1 MEENFRKVGVQE
13 MNLPDSA
20 MEYFQRS
27 LEIRVNYFMPG
38 SREIMEVTNA
48 IRITQEE
55 INKQTEA

>member
-1 MEENFRKVGVQE
+1 

-20 MEYFQRS
+20 MKYFQRS

-48 IRITQEE
+48 IRIAQEE